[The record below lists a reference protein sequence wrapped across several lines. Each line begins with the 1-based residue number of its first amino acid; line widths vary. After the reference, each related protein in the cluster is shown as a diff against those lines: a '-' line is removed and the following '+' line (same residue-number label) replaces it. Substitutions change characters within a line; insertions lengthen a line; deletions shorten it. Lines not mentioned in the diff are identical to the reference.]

1 MRASSTLACGE
12 KLPVGLRLTHA
23 EDKLATTFYSLRLPS
38 DVGHLLEVKYGDLLY
53 WLYSLPPTQRYA
65 TFQIKKR
72 SRSARLIE
80 APTTS
85 IKILQQKLNQVL
97 QTVYRPKRFVHG
109 FVEGR
114 SVRTNALCHVQRRYV
129 FNVDIKDFF
138 HSINFGRVRG
148 MFMAKP
154 YNLPPKVATV
164 LAQLCCFNGRLP
176 QGAPTSPT
184 VSNMIC
190 VKIDSQ
196 LQRLSASH
204 RCTYTRYA
212 DDMTFSTSRRFFP
225 TALASVNN
233 LNQVEPGADLFEI
246 VSVNGFSLH
255 PNKVWLRRRDRR
267 QEVTG
272 VTVNEFPNVTRR
284 FTNQIWAMLHAWE
297 TYGIDAAQS
306 DFEKI
311 HDHKHRAPWSG
322 RPSFKRVVKGK
333 IEYLGM
339 IKGKES
345 STYLRFLDQPGS
357 LAPEMVGERGTPR
370 ELLLRR
376 YDALVVSQDPHGRGY
391 LLQDLLRETF
401 EIFAVPVEGSFTR
414 NEGGEQIDGAFRIGS
429 FHYIVECRWREKVA
443 NGRQVDG
450 LFAQV
455 MRSGDQ
461 TMGVFLSIN
470 GWSKNVPALLKQ
482 NPKKVIILMDGN
494 DLRAVLSGKI
504 TIQKLIEEKVKEL
517 NLKAEPYLGV
527 EVILSREGS

>member
-1 MRASSTLACGE
+1 M
-12 KLPVGLRLTHA
+12 GLRLTHA
-23 EDKLATTFYSLRLPS
+23 RDKLAIAFYSLRLPS
-38 DVGHLLEVKYGDLLY
+38 DIGDLLEVKYSDLLY
-53 WLYSLPPTQRYA
+53 WLYRLPATQRYA

-72 SRSARLIE
+72 FGSARLIE

-97 QTVYRPKRFVHG
+97 QAVYRPKRCVHG
-109 FVEGR
+109 FVEGC
-114 SVRTNALCHVQRRYV
+114 SVRTNALCHVRRRYV

-138 HSINFGRVRG
+138 SSINFGRVRG
-148 MFMAKP
+148 MFIAKP

-190 VKIDSQ
+190 SKMDSQ
-196 LQRLSASH
+196 LQRLSQSY

-225 TALASVNN
+225 TALASVND
-233 LNQVEPGADLFEI
+233 LNQVEPGADLLQI
-246 VSVNGFSLH
+246 ISANGFSLH
-255 PNKVWLRRRDRR
+255 PDKVWLRRRDRR

-272 VTVNEFPNVTRR
+272 VTVNEFPNVTRQ
-284 FTNQIWAMLHAWE
+284 FTNQIRAMLHAWE

-306 DFEKI
+306 DFETV
-311 HDHKHRAPWSG
+311 HDHKHRSPWSG
-322 RPSFKRVVKGK
+322 QPSFKRVVKGK

-345 STYLRFLDQPGS
+345 STYLRCLDQLGH
-357 LAPEMVGERGTPR
+357 LAPEMVGERGTER

-376 YDALVVSQDPHGRGY
+376 YDALLSSDDPHGRGY
-391 LLQDLLRETF
+391 LLQDLLREAF
-401 EIFAVPVEGSFTR
+401 ELFGVPAEGSFTR
-414 NEGGEQIDGAFRIGS
+414 NEGGEQIDGAFQIGS
-429 FHYIVECRWREKVA
+429 SHYIVECRWREKVA
-443 NGRQVDG
+443 DGRQVDG
-450 LFAQV
+450 LLGQV

-470 GWSKNVPALLKQ
+470 GWSENVPTLLKQ
-482 NPKKVIILMDGN
+482 NPEKVIILMDGS
-494 DLRAVLSGKI
+494 DLRAVLSGTI

-517 NLKAEPYLGV
+517 SLRAEPYLGV
-527 EVILSREGS
+527 RVILSREGTSKGRLLTI